1 MPDNI
6 SDNVSTS
13 TSGTTSTR
21 PAQGVSK
28 LALLASFVAGA
39 FAAWIFIEANEPEP
53 EDVGPTTSMQR

>member
-6 SDNVSTS
+6 SDNVTTS
-13 TSGTTSTR
+13 TTTPDSTR
-21 PAQGVSK
+21 PAQAISK

-53 EDVGPTTSMQR
+53 ENEAPPTSMQR